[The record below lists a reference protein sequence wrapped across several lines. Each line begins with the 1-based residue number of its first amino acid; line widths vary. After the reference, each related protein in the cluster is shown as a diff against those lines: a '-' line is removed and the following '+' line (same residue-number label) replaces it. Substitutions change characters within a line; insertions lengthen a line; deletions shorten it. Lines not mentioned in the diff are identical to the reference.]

1 VPPRPIPIRALPQGF
16 LILNGSDP
24 SQILQRSAQ
33 PIFSPVLD
41 WEVGNSTV
49 QPFFSLTPNVV
60 FVEGVV
66 PWPGVPDSFLFVYG
80 AADSRVGVGR
90 IDVIVPSASA
100 AGAAAAAAAVA

>member
-1 VPPRPIPIRALPQGF
+1 VQGF

-24 SQILQRSAQ
+24 TQILQRSDE

-41 WEVGNSTV
+41 WEIGNSTV
-49 QPFFSLTPNVV
+49 QPFVSLTPNVV

-80 AADSRVGVGR
+80 AADTRVGVGR
-90 IDVIVPSASA
+90 IDVVVPSTGS
-100 AGAAAAAAAVA
+100 GAAAAVA